1 MNDLVLQRYLA
12 VGAIIFVIGLI
23 GFLIYQ
29 SATDGWNQAPAQVTR
44 PGREA
49 PG

>member
-1 MNDLVLQRYLA
+1 MLAALSLFLVL
-12 VGAIIFVIGLI
+12 IGLI